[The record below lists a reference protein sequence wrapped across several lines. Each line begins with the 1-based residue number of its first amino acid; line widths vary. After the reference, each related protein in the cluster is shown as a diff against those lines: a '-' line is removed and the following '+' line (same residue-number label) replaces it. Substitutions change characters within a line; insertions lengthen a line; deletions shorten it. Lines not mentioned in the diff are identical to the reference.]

1 MKNTILAALLILI
14 GTTASAEGTPCVAT
28 RFTTNSAIATALENG
43 DGVRSASIKSGN
55 TFTKVIV
62 RLQFFLEIPDLCVE
76 VSACSGDLKV
86 ESSGSCDTY

>member
-14 GTTASAEGTPCVAT
+14 GTTASAEGTPCLAT

-55 TFTKVIV
+55 GTATKVIV
-62 RLQFFLEIPDLCVE
+62 RLQFFLEVPDLCVE
-76 VSACSGDLKV
+76 VSACTGKLKV
-86 ESSGSCDTY
+86 ESSGSCD